1 MTETVKNPWWREG
14 WRLVRAGLADFLTR
28 RRRRTLIVT
37 AVVAL
42 VVSIPAA
49 LWMAGVFEL
58 TPGVR
63 AFSFVLL
70 MVLVL
75 VGLVLGIVLAV
86 ASRKVRADAP
96 TGTRFPWSSAPIFD
110 LSTPLTG
117 VTAADRRIAED
128 AIDGQRRSLP
138 VVVLGTA
145 LIYSALALAVIAF
158 LITGQAPAITPFWL
172 IYVALNYSI
181 MIGTFKTL
189 GSTTAVL
196 RRLDET
202 GEPPTYLGPK
212 GWGIEAPRNPP
223 KGDSASG

>member
-1 MTETVKNPWWREG
+1 VAETVENPWWPEG
-14 WRLVRAGLADFLTR
+14 RRLLRAGLADFLTR
-28 RRRRTLIVT
+28 RRRRTLSMT

-58 TPGVR
+58 TPGIRV
-63 AFSFVLL
+63 FSFVLL

-86 ASRKVRADAP
+86 ASRQVRADAP

-128 AIDGQRRSLP
+128 AIDRQRRSLP

-145 LIYSALALAVIAF
+145 LIASAFALAIIAII
-158 LITGQAPAITPFWL
+158 ITGQAPAITPFWM

-181 MIGTFKTL
+181 MIGTLKTL
-189 GSTTAVL
+189 GSTTSVL

-223 KGDSASG
+223 ESDGASG